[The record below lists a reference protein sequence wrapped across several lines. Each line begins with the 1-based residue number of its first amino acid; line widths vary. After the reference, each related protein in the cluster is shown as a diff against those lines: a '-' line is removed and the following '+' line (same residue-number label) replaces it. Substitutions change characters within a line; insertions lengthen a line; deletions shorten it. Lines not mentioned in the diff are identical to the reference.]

1 MNSIDALKLDFL
13 HGPSFASL
21 SKSWRNE
28 KKMYKILALLNKPS
42 QHFDVAEYK
51 ARDFSINKGNV

>member
-1 MNSIDALKLDFL
+1 MIRALQVWEIAGDM
-13 HGPSFASL
+13 
-21 SKSWRNE
+21 

-42 QHFDVAEYK
+42 QHCDVAEYK